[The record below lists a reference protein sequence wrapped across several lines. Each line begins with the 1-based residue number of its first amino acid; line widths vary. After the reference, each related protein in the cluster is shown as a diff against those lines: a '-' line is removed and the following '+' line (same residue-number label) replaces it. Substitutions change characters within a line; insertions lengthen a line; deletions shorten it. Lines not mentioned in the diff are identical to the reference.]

1 MTLKAME
8 KKSRRGTL
16 KNLRKTSD
24 SFKNRKGSLVM
35 KKILFDLQLFAEDAP
50 TTIGADGA
58 ADTPEKPT
66 TQTKEPDEPKAVPKY
81 TDDDVDRLIERK
93 FAEWQKKQEKKTTE
107 AERLGR
113 MTAEEKANE
122 RIKAMEDKLREYETN
137 AARTEMT
144 KQARAILQDKGINV
158 GDALLSNLIA
168 DDADAT
174 KASVEAF
181 VSLFQSAVEKAVK
194 DAVKGETPK
203 TGSGNTGITKE
214 QIMAVTNRAERQRLI
229 SENMHLFNGK

>member
-1 MTLKAME
+1 ME
-8 KKSRRGTL
+8 K
-16 KNLRKTSD
+16 NL
-24 SFKNRKGSLVM
+24 FN
-35 KKILFDLQLFAEDAP
+35 LQLFAEDAD
-50 TTIGADGA
+50 TSGAVE
-58 ADTPEKPT
+58 TPENAMEV
-66 TQTKEPDEPKAVPKY
+66 TKEPDENKAAPKY
-81 TDDDVDRLIERK
+81 TDDDVDKLINKK
-93 FAEWQKKQEKKTTE
+93 FAEWQKAQEKKTNE

-158 GDALLSNLIA
+158 SDALLSNLVA

-203 TGSGNTGITKE
+203 TGAATTGITKE

-229 SENMHLFNGK
+229 SENMHLFNQ